1 MFVRT
6 KNYDN
11 AIQKIRIDVGT
22 LVGLEKDD
30 EAYIVL
36 KELPTSEMLGLKRA
50 SEEGEDKIMEFFKS
64 VLPKIMADH
73 NFYETEQKKMSN
85 EEVVNFI
92 FEKLELTNKVISSYS
107 NAAFFTP
114 VSKNADK

>member
-1 MFVRT
+1 MFIRN

-11 AIQKIRIDVGT
+11 AIQKVRIEVGT

-36 KELPTSEMLGLKRA
+36 KELPTQEMLALKSA
-50 SEEGEDKIMEFFKS
+50 SEAGEEAIMDFFKQ

-73 NFYETEQKKMSN
+73 NFYETEQKKMTN
-85 EEVVNFI
+85 EAVTDFI
-92 FEKLELTNKVISSYS
+92 FEKLDLSSKVISSYS
-107 NAAFFTP
+107 NAAFFTQA
-114 VSKNADK
+114 SKRENK

>member
-1 MFVRT
+1 MFVRN

-11 AIQKIRIDVGT
+11 AIQKVRIEVGT

-36 KELPTSEMLGLKRA
+36 KELPTSEMLALKKA
-50 SEEGEDKIMEFFKS
+50 SEEGEDKIMEFFKA

-73 NFYETEQKKMSN
+73 NFYETEQKKMTN
-85 EEVVNFI
+85 DAVAELV

-107 NAAFFTP
+107 NAAFFTQL
-114 VSKNADK
+114 SKNADK